1 MAFGLTVFLSL
12 IWLFFYENQLD
23 DRITKELIKII
34 RTVIEQ
40 NYFTFQNQNYFQKT
54 GLALGA
60 PSSAVLSEVY
70 LQHLEHTEIIKI
82 ITQHNILGYFRHVD
96 DILMVYDE
104 NSTDIHEVHTAFN
117 KLAPTIKFTIQTET
131 DNSINF
137 LDIEIQNKENGLI
150 FGVHRKP
157 TATDVIIHKTSC
169 HPREQKHAAIRHM
182 VNRLNSYRLR

>member
-40 NYFTFQNQNYFQKT
+40 NYFTFQNQKYFQKT
-54 GLALGA
+54 GLAMGA

-82 ITQHNILGYFRHVD
+82 ITQHNILGYFRYVD
-96 DILMVYDE
+96 DILMSYDE
-104 NSTDIHEVHTAFN
+104 NSTDMHEVHTAYN
-117 KLAPTIKFTIQTET
+117 KLASTIKFTIETE
-131 DNSINF
+131 NNINF
-137 LDIEIQNKENGLI
+137 LDIAIQNKENGLI
-150 FGVHRKP
+150 FGIHRKS
-157 TATDVIIHKTSC
+157 TTTDVIIHKTSC
-169 HPREQKHAAIRHM
+169 HPPEQKHAAIRHM